1 MLNLSEVTVVVS
13 DTLNERDRADSSSGV
28 AESPLP
34 GVAPYRFY
42 EDMQSPMQG
51 GPTPPPLPHQY
62 AQRGRPVAG
71 ARKRPANT
79 KMHGGCAQLQC

>member
-42 EDMQSPMQG
+42 EDMQSPMPG
-51 GPTPPPLPHQY
+51 GPTPPSHQY
-62 AQRGRPVAG
+62 AQRGHPTQA
-71 ARKRPANT
+71 
-79 KMHGGCAQLQC
+79 HGKTSC